1 MRAFPGKQRGFWFL
15 LPMIASAFGA
25 SAGAVTALTV
35 AAAAGT
41 AVQASHEA
49 QKAKSRADNLA
60 SLAPAVEPVTAMPMA
75 DDAATKAAK
84 KRSLLDQRRR
94 RGRASTIL
102 TDGDSSGAGLGG

>member
-15 LPMIASAFGA
+15 LPMIASALGA
-25 SAGAVTALTV
+25 SAGAVAALSA

-49 QKAKSRADNLA
+49 KKAKSRADNLA
-60 SLAPAVEPVTAMPMA
+60 SLAPTVEPVTAMPMV
-75 DDAATKAAK
+75 DDVATKAAK